1 MKFQIFLNYLILWSL
16 TLFLVLLIV
25 IGSKTVRTLLW
36 VNIVAVSYV
45 RWDEEHPPP
54 VWALIQ
60 KVNSWRF
67 RNVEGFND
75 GD

>member
-1 MKFQIFLNYLILWSL
+1 MKFQIFFNYLILWSL
-16 TLFLVLLIV
+16 TLFLALLIV
-25 IGSKTVRTLLW
+25 IGSKSVRTLLW
-36 VNIVAVSYV
+36 VNILAASYV
-45 RWDEEHPPP
+45 RWDEDHPPP
-54 VWALIQ
+54 GWALIR